1 MLSLFGPEQMASN
14 VTINIVE
21 SDSQIEKMILRLLVK
36 EANKILNKVKNN
48 MVNNVKPVVRKALNA
63 SRTIESLRNGV
74 LKADFGLTRD
84 PTSAII
90 DTIVNSVEVRATRLS
105 AVGSSIKGGL
115 TLTVQPTDYAFL
127 TTNPTI
133 GGQAIKG
140 GVMPWLDWL
149 LVSGDAIIIANFGVE
164 YGPYGRSGGGR
175 MVEEKRPFKV
185 NTNHSGT
192 IDNNFITRAVDEH
205 KLLIIDAIEKSF

>member
-1 MLSLFGPEQMASN
+1 MVSN

-21 SDSQIEKMILRLLVK
+21 SDSQIEKMILHALVK
-36 EANKILNKVKNN
+36 EANKILNSVKNN
-48 MVNNVKPVVRKALNA
+48 IVNNVKPVVRKALN
-63 SRTIESLRNGV
+63 SSLTLESLRQGV

-84 PTSAII
+84 PTPAII
-90 DTIVNSVEVRATRLS
+90 DTIVNSVEVRTTRLS

-115 TLTVQPTDYAFL
+115 MLTVQPTDYSLL
-127 TTNPTI
+127 TTSPAI
-133 GGQAIKG
+133 GGQVIKG
-140 GVMPWLDWL
+140 GIMPWLDWL

-192 IDNNFITRAVDEH
+192 LDNNFITRAIDEY

>member
-1 MLSLFGPEQMASN
+1 
-14 VTINIVE
+14 
-21 SDSQIEKMILRLLVK
+21 
-36 EANKILNKVKNN
+36 LNSVKNN
-48 MVNNVKPVVRKALNA
+48 IVNNVKPVVRKALNA
-63 SRTIESLRNGV
+63 SRTIESLRQGV

-84 PTSAII
+84 PTPAII
-90 DTIVNSVEVRATRLS
+90 DTIVNSVEVRTTRLS

-115 TLTVQPTDYAFL
+115 MLTVQPTDYSLL
-127 TTNPTI
+127 TTSPAI
-133 GGQAIKG
+133 GGQVIKG
-140 GVMPWLDWL
+140 GIMPWLDWL

-192 IDNNFITRAVDEH
+192 LDNNFITRAVDEY

>member
-1 MLSLFGPEQMASN
+1 MLSLFGLEQMASN

-36 EANKILNKVKNN
+36 EANKILNSVKNN
-48 MVNNVKPVVRKALNA
+48 IVNNVKPVVRKALN
-63 SRTIESLRNGV
+63 SSLTLESLRQGV
-74 LKADFGLTRD
+74 LKADFGLTKEST
-84 PTSAII
+84 PAII
-90 DTIVNSVEVRATRLS
+90 DTIVNSVEVRTTRFS
-105 AVGSSIKGGL
+105 TVGSSIKGGL
-115 TLTVQPTDYAFL
+115 ILTVQPTDYSLL
-127 TTNPTI
+127 TTNPAI
-133 GGQAIKG
+133 GGQVIKG
-140 GVMPWLDWL
+140 GIMPWLDWL

-175 MVEEKRPFKV
+175 MTEKKRPFKV

-192 IDNNFITRAVDEH
+192 LDNNFITRAIDEH